1 MNIFVTGGAGFI
13 GSYMVDKLIDKHEVS
28 VFDNLSTGSLSF
40 IKKHMDTKNFH
51 FIKGDIKDLNTLKRS
66 MSNMD
71 LVIHLAANPDVR
83 LGVKDSSIDLKEGI
97 IGTYNVVE
105 AMRLNSI
112 NNIIFSSSSVV
123 YGDAKIL
130 PTPENY
136 GPLMPISIYGASKL
150 SAESLIS
157 AFVGSFG
164 MKAWIYRFA
173 NVIGERSTHGVIFD
187 FIKKLH
193 RDNKEL
199 EVLGNGK
206 QRKSYILAEDCVDAM
221 LFGYEHRS
229 NSINLFN
236 IGAEDQISVSKIS
249 EIVIEAVKCNA
260 GIRYTGTERGW
271 PGDVINQHLDIK
283 KLKELGWRPR
293 YSSEEAVRITAKKI
307 AELYNE

>member
-1 MNIFVTGGAGFI
+1 M
-13 GSYMVDKLIDKHEVS
+13 
-28 VFDNLSTGSLSF
+28 
-40 IKKHMDTKNFH
+40 
-51 FIKGDIKDLNTLKRS
+51 
-66 MSNMD
+66 
-71 LVIHLAANPDVR
+71 
-83 LGVKDSSIDLKEGI
+83 
-97 IGTYNVVE
+97 
-105 AMRLNSI
+105 
-112 NNIIFSSSSVV
+112 
-123 YGDAKIL
+123 
-130 PTPENY
+130 
-136 GPLMPISIYGASKL
+136 
-150 SAESLIS
+150 
-157 AFVGSFG
+157 
-164 MKAWIYRFA
+164 
-173 NVIGERSTHGVIFD
+173 
-187 FIKKLH
+187 
-193 RDNKEL
+193 